1 LKEWNLNIAGSPLY
15 HYKKHHVM
23 PVEIKKLIVKAVVD
37 PSGTANEDVLQ
48 RGHVT
53 TENND
58 QELLI
63 KNCVRQVLQILKQ
76 TKQR

>member
-1 LKEWNLNIAGSPLY
+1 
-15 HYKKHHVM
+15 M

-37 PSGTANEDVLQ
+37 PSGIANEDVLQ
-48 RGHVT
+48 QRPVT

-63 KNCVRQVLQILKQ
+63 KNCVKQILQILKQ